1 MKIKPKTK
9 ICKKISLSSS
19 LSERFLGLLSSTMNA
34 SNLNE
39 LKIALTNKA
48 KNTINKIMNN
58 QTNQTQNRKA
68 QQLASLVSEIV
79 INKGT
84 CFAGFTYNG
93 KRRNLT
99 LGAKLADRSSGG
111 GSGGGSWGKSYA
123 NGALVEHKQA
133 LYLQGLPNND
143 TTRSIKRFKLSDV
156 EDFVIG

>member
-1 MKIKPKTK
+1 
-9 ICKKISLSSS
+9 
-19 LSERFLGLLSSTMNA
+19 
-34 SNLNE
+34 
-39 LKIALTNKA
+39 
-48 KNTINKIMNN
+48 MNN
-58 QTNQTQNRKA
+58 QTNQNQNRKA

-79 INKGT
+79 TNKGT

>member
-1 MKIKPKTK
+1 MKTEPKTK
-9 ICKKISLSSS
+9 ICKKISSSSS
-19 LSERFLGLLSSTMNA
+19 LLERFLGLLSSTTNA

-93 KRRNLT
+93 KRRNIT
-99 LGAKLADRSSGG
+99 LGAKLGDRSSGG
-111 GSGGGSWGKSYA
+111 GSWGTSYA

>member
-1 MKIKPKTK
+1 MKTKPKTK

-34 SNLNE
+34 NNLNE

-48 KNTINKIMNN
+48 KNTINNIMNN
-58 QTNQTQNRKA
+58 QTNQNQNRKA

-111 GSGGGSWGKSYA
+111 SGGGSWGKSYA
-123 NGALVEHKQA
+123 NGALVEHNQG
-133 LYLQGLPNND
+133 LYLQ
-143 TTRSIKRFKLSDV
+143 RV
-156 EDFVIG
+156 